1 MVQTPHF
8 RTDEQRL
15 REHELRR
22 ATEIVRSERPTSTP
36 TRTGRM
42 AAGALRA
49 MSAAL
54 TRTANALDAPSDG
67 LERDVRMIDRV

>member
-1 MVQTPHF
+1 MVQIPQF
-8 RTDEQRL
+8 RSDEQRL
-15 REHELRR
+15 KEHELRR
-22 ATEIVRSERPTSTP
+22 MTEVARREVVGPT

-54 TRTANALDAPSDG
+54 TRTADALDAPSDC
-67 LERDVRMIDRV
+67 LERDVRMIDRA

>member
-1 MVQTPHF
+1 MVQTPQF

-22 ATEIVRSERPTSTP
+22 TTEIARRERRTSA

-54 TRTANALDAPSDG
+54 TRRANALDRPSER
-67 LERDVRMIDRV
+67 LEHDVRLIDRA

>member
-1 MVQTPHF
+1 MVQTPAS
-8 RTDEQRL
+8 RSDELRL

-22 ATEIVRSERPTSTP
+22 ATEVVRREGVSPT

-54 TRTANALDAPSDG
+54 TRTANALDSPSNC
-67 LERDVRMIDRV
+67 LEHDVRMIDRA

>member
-22 ATEIVRSERPTSTP
+22 ATEVVRRERRTST

-42 AAGALRA
+42 TAGALRA

-54 TRTANALDAPSDG
+54 TRTANALDTPPER
-67 LERDVRMIDRV
+67 LERDVRMIDQA

>member
-1 MVQTPHF
+1 MVQTPEF
-8 RTDEQRL
+8 RADELRL

-22 ATEIVRSERPTSTP
+22 ATEIPRRESVAPTTRS
-36 TRTGRM
+36 GRL

-54 TRTANALDAPSDG
+54 TRTANALDAPCDP
-67 LERDVRMIDRV
+67 LEHDVRLIDRV

>member
-22 ATEIVRSERPTSTP
+22 ATEVVRRERPTSA

-54 TRTANALDAPSDG
+54 TRTANALDTPSDR
-67 LERDVRMIDRV
+67 LERDVRMIDRA

>member
-22 ATEIVRSERPTSTP
+22 KTEAARRERPTAA

-54 TRTANALDAPSDG
+54 TRTANVLDTPSDG
-67 LERDVRMIDRV
+67 LERDARMIDRV

>member
-1 MVQTPHF
+1 MVQTPGF
-8 RTDEQRL
+8 RTDEHGM

-22 ATEIVRSERPTSTP
+22 ATEVTRKEGATST

-54 TRTANALDAPSDG
+54 TRTANALDTPSDR
-67 LERDVRMIDRV
+67 LEHDVRMIDRV

>member
-1 MVQTPHF
+1 MIQTPPF
-8 RTDEQRL
+8 RTDEHRM

-22 ATEIVRSERPTSTP
+22 AAEVTRREGATST

-49 MSAAL
+49 MSAAP
-54 TRTANALDAPSDG
+54 TRTANALDTPCDR
-67 LERDVRMIDRV
+67 LEHDVRVVDRI

>member
-1 MVQTPHF
+1 MVQTPAF

-22 ATEIVRSERPTSTP
+22 AIEITRREGPTP
-36 TRTGRM
+36 ATRTGRM

-54 TRTANALDAPSDG
+54 TRTANALDTPSDR
-67 LERDVRMIDRV
+67 LERDVRMIDRA